1 MLTPARTAPPAAP
14 DAPAVQRDPRYRRW
28 VLLFGLLATLAAVL
42 FPFAPVVQPEV
53 DYRWSAADGAAALPL
68 MPYQPVAL
76 TATVDCA
83 VVRDGALL
91 LSTVPPRPDP
101 AAEPLSGLRLIAAA
115 GAIDVTSGGV
125 ELGRIPLAP
134 GACTVTVTSD
144 PRATTVSVD
153 DRVVVTKDGD
163 VRPAVVG
170 AFSDVDTGVTL
181 ALTAD
186 TRFQT
191 TITPLK
197 AVVAV
202 VGVLALLGLLV
213 ALHRSDATPARG
225 SPARLAAPPG
235 RPGRHRDARR
245 LVGDRRGHRRRRLHR
260 GHRPQPRRER
270 LHRQRLPLAQRPRVT
285 VQLVL
290 RRAVPVVA
298 GLGGHAVDAPAR
310 HAARRS

>member
-1 MLTPARTAPPAAP
+1 M
-14 DAPAVQRDPRYRRW
+14 
-28 VLLFGLLATLAAVL
+28 
-42 FPFAPVVQPEV
+42 

-83 VVRDGALL
+83 AVRDGALL

-101 AAEPLSGLRLIAAA
+101 AAEPLAGLRLIAAA
-115 GAIDVTSGGV
+115 GAIEVTSDGV
-125 ELGRIPLAP
+125 DLGRVPLAP
-134 GACTVTVTSD
+134 GPCTVTVTSD

-170 AFSDVDTGVTL
+170 AFSDLDDGVTL

-191 TITPLK
+191 SITPLK
-197 AVVAV
+197 AAIAV

-213 ALHRSDATPARG
+213 ALHRSDA
-225 SPARLAAPPG
+225 SPAQGAAGATGGPAWSTWPS
-235 RPGRHRDARR
+235 
-245 LVGDRRGHRRRRLHR
+245 
-260 GHRPQPRRER
+260 PRCS
-270 LHRQRLPLAQRPRVT
+270 AS
-285 VQLVL
+285 
-290 RRAVPVVA
+290 
-298 GLGGHAVDAPAR
+298 GG
-310 HAARRS
+310 